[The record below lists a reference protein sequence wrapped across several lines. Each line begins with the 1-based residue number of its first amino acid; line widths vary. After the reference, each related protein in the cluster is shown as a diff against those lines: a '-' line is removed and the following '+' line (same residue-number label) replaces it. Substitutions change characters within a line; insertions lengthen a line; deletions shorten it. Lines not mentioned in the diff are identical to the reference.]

1 MKKIQIII
9 LFILCSK
16 VFAATIT
23 INGSDGRKIIKSVD
37 NKIEKLF
44 LIQEIPDIQSIDGLD
59 ELSNLKYIQ
68 ISFSDLSNESSSTWK
83 SMKKIETLKMDFC
96 TLNNFEFL
104 NYLPMLKVI
113 SFTEGISIADSS
125 RIDLQNNELL
135 EYFEIHINK
144 LDSFPKIYYCPKT
157 LKYVIFNFY
166 VSDKCNIDMS
176 DDINIYVKEEY
187 RYLCNNRN
195 LINDTIYSSLMKK
208 YQI

>member
-1 MKKIQIII
+1 MK
-9 LFILCSK
+9 
-16 VFAATIT
+16 
-23 INGSDGRKIIKSVD
+23 R
-37 NKIEKLF
+37 
-44 LIQEIPDIQSIDGLD
+44 
-59 ELSNLKYIQ
+59 
-68 ISFSDLSNESSSTWK
+68 
-83 SMKKIETLKMDFC
+83 IETLKMDFC

-144 LDSFPKIYYCPKT
+144 LDSFPKIDYCPKT

-195 LINDTIYSSLMKK
+195 LINDTIYSSLMEK